1 MSNHKFKT
9 SVIEQKHSEPKKEK
23 SILYRPDNPRPKN
36 SSLSQKI
43 PDNFF
48 LQSTEKKEIKLDNNK
63 NSELLINSENKNIQN
78 YPIIINNSNNISN
91 SKFIFI

>member
-48 LQSTEKKEIKLDNNK
+48 LQSTEKKEIKLDNNIPLYSK
-63 NSELLINSENKNIQN
+63 
-78 YPIIINNSNNISN
+78 IIFLNNIYLFN
-91 SKFIFI
+91 EIHNNHR